1 MTVQRLFSIF
11 PTGMAGVALVVLRAV
26 VAVTLIVE
34 THRAYTLG
42 WAHALDA
49 LAALVGSFLF
59 LGLLTP
65 YCAALC
71 CLLELTFLVGNR
83 FPNGFQLGMA
93 ALTAASMV
101 ALGPGAYSLDA
112 RFFGRKLIK
121 IPPRRN

>member
-1 MTVQRLFSIF
+1 
-11 PTGMAGVALVVLRAV
+11 MAGVALIILRSV

-34 THRAYTLG
+34 THKLSTLG
-42 WAHALDA
+42 WPHVLDA
-49 LAALVGSFLF
+49 LVALVGLFLF

-71 CLLELTFLVGNR
+71 CLLELAFLVANGIS
-83 FPNGFQLGMA
+83 NGFQLGMS

-121 IPPRRN
+121 IPPRRNS

>member
-1 MTVQRLFSIF
+1 MGWAHVLD
-11 PTGMAGVALVVLRAV
+11 VLVAV
-26 VAVTLIVE
+26 VAL
-34 THRAYTLG
+34 
-42 WAHALDA
+42 
-49 LAALVGSFLF
+49 FLL

-71 CLLELTFLVGNR
+71 CVVELALLVANGIS
-83 FPNGFQLGMA
+83 NGFELGMA

-121 IPPRRN
+121 IPPGRNS